1 MIYLSLGANVP
12 SNAGPPAV
20 TLRRALEGMP
30 AKGIDVEAVSDFYA
44 TPAWP
49 VPTDPEFVNAV
60 ARVKTR
66 LGPLALLKT
75 LLAIEKSF
83 GRVRKTRWEPRC
95 LDLDLLDFGGLVTDE
110 EELSL
115 PHPRMHERAFV
126 LRPLIDV
133 APNWRHPDTGR
144 SVAEL
149 LKIVGDEGVRPY
161 REVAGDK

>member
-1 MIYLSLGANVP
+1 M
-12 SNAGPPAV
+12 
-20 TLRRALEGMP
+20 TLRRALDELS
-30 AKGIDVEAVSDFYA
+30 AKGVQVEAVSEFYS

-66 LGPLALLKT
+66 LGPWALLKT

-133 APNWRHPDTGR
+133 APNWRHPDTGT

-149 LKIVGDEGVRPY
+149 LKIVGEEGVRPY
-161 REVAGDK
+161 RGVAEER

>member
-1 MIYLSLGANVP
+1 MIYISLGANMP
-12 SNAGPPAV
+12 SNAGPPDV
-20 TLRRALEGMP
+20 TLRRALDAMP
-30 AKGIDVEAVSDFYA
+30 VRGIQIAAVSAFYL

-49 VPTDPEFVNAV
+49 VATDPAYVNAV
-60 ARVKTR
+60 ARASSK
-66 LGPLALLKT
+66 LGPGALLRT

-95 LDLDLLDFGGLVTDE
+95 LDLDLLDFGGLVTDD

-133 APNWRHPDTGR
+133 APGWRHPDTGT

-149 LKIVGDEGVRPY
+149 LKIVGDEGVRPFHQIQ
-161 REVAGDK
+161 AGA